1 MDYNTS
7 RKKLILPEY
16 GRSIQKMVDHLKTI
30 EDRDKRNQQA
40 RAVIQV
46 MGNLFPHLRD
56 INDFKHKLW
65 DHLFVMSDFDLDI
78 DSPYPILARESF
90 RELPNIVPYANPKSI
105 KIKHYGRGVQD
116 ILHIVAEMPE
126 GEEREAAVTAMAN
139 HMKKAYL
146 TWNKD
151 VVTDEQIFAD
161 IALLS
166 AGKITIDP
174 ETQLSVGNY
183 GNGESQRNTMGHSN
197 IGHPKKN
204 NFGRNKK
211 RPNNNNN
218 GSNNS
223 SNKPMHKNN
232 KPAI

>member
-1 MDYNTS
+1 MNTLDYNTS

-90 RELPNIVPYANPKSI
+90 RELPNIVPYANPRSI

-116 ILHIVAEMPE
+116 IIHVIADMPE
-126 GEEREAAVTAMAN
+126 SEEREASITAMAN

-166 AGKITIDP
+166 GGKISINP

-183 GNGESQRNTMGHSN
+183 GNGESQRNALSHGVTSGHV
-197 IGHPKKN
+197 KKN
-204 NFGRNKK
+204 LGRYKK
-211 RPNNNNN
+211 RQNNN
-218 GSNNS
+218 
-223 SNKPMHKNN
+223 KPIHKNN

>member
-1 MDYNTS
+1 MNTLDYNTS

-30 EDRDKRNQQA
+30 EDRDHRNQQA
-40 RAVIQV
+40 KAVIQV

-65 DHLFVMSDFDLDI
+65 DHLFVMADFDLDI
-78 DSPYPILARESF
+78 DSPYPIPARESF
-90 RELPNIVPYANPKSI
+90 RELPNLVPYANPKSI

-116 ILHIVAEMPE
+116 ILQIVAEMPE

-161 IALLS
+161 ISLLS
-166 AGKITIDP
+166 EGKITIDP

-183 GNGESQRNTMGHSN
+183 GNGESQRSSLGHSN
-197 IGHPKKN
+197 NGHPKKIY
-204 NFGRNKK
+204 GRNKK

-218 GSNNS
+218 N
-223 SNKPMHKNN
+223 NKPIHKNN

>member
-1 MDYNTS
+1 MNTLDYNTS

-40 RAVIQV
+40 KAVIQV

-65 DHLFVMSDFDLDI
+65 DHLFVMADFDLDI
-78 DSPYPILARESF
+78 DCPYTIPVRESF
-90 RELPNIVPYANPKSI
+90 GERPDVVPYANPRSI
-105 KIKHYGRGVQD
+105 KIKHYGRGIQD
-116 ILHIVAEMPE
+116 ILRVIADMPE
-126 GEEREAAVTAMAN
+126 SETREAAITAMAN

-161 IALLS
+161 ITLLS
-166 AGKITIDP
+166 DGKINIHP

-183 GNGESQRNTMGHSN
+183 GNGESQRNAQNHGGISGHA
-197 IGHPKKN
+197 KK

-211 RPNNNNN
+211 RQN
-218 GSNNS
+218 
-223 SNKPMHKNN
+223 NKPIHKNN
-232 KPAI
+232 KPAV